1 MQTFENLSKEAKV
14 AAAIKLV
21 VLDAIGKG
29 KTDPKQLAAY
39 MDSKTFDKAVQGYM
53 DLFNNYGY
61 LINNK

>member
-1 MQTFENLSKEAKV
+1 MQTFENLSKEGKV

-21 VLDAIGKG
+21 ILDAIGKG

-39 MDSKTFDKAVQGYM
+39 MDSKTFDKAVKSYI

-61 LINNK
+61 LINTK